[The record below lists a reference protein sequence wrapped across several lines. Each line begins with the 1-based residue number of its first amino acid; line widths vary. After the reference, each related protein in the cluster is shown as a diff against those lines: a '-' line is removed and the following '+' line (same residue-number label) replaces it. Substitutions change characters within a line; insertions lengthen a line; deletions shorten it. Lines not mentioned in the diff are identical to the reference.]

1 MSPFGV
7 VCAKCGAGMP
17 MGVAFC
23 GSCGTRI
30 EDEAAAPRQ
39 DAPPPR
45 SPGARMLLVAW
56 ALGLVAGLFLG
67 RAFAPGTSGGGEGG
81 EPRPV
86 VESQPQGAA
95 EMLAS
100 ARTASDAGRYA
111 EARDLYRR
119 ALEMDPADL
128 SALVDLGVAELA
140 LGDEAAGRSSFKGAL
155 AGSAPHPAAA
165 YNLAKLAEDAG
176 NKQEA
181 EKYYGVYLKLAPE
194 GPRAQDV
201 RAKYPEK
208 GGAR

>member
-39 DAPPPR
+39 EAHAPR
-45 SPGARMLLVAW
+45 SAGARMLIVAW

-67 RAFAPGTSGGGEGG
+67 RAFAPVTSGGGDGAES
-81 EPRPV
+81 RPV
-86 VESQPQGAA
+86 AESQPQGAA
-95 EMLAS
+95 EILAS
-100 ARTASDAGRYA
+100 ARAASDAGRYA

-140 LGDEAAGRSSFKGAL
+140 LGDDAAARAALIAAL
-155 AGSAPHPAAA
+155 AGGTPHPAAA

-181 EKYYGVYLKLAPE
+181 EKYYGLYLKLAPE
-194 GPRAQDV
+194 GPRAQEV
-201 RAKYPEK
+201 RAKVPGR
-208 GGAR
+208 GGVR